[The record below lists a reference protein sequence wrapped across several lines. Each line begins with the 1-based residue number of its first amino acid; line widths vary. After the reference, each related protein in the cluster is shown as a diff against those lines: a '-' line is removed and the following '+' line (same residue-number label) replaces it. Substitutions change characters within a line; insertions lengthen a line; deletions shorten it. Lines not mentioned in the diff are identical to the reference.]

1 MVNNNLLIYAST
13 VPLQYVKRGKWMY
26 DKDPVRARPPA
37 HLEGWFTEETT
48 VPLPQ
53 YLDAE
58 RDRWIDRRIS
68 RNTGQEGVTD
78 VSTLHYEVQE
88 LVNPLRMPAVP
99 ENQRVV
105 NETAEAANIAP
116 RWSGGMRML
125 AAIPCLNEEVAIGS
139 AVLRARQHVNEV
151 LVIDDGCTDNT
162 AKVARDA
169 GATVISHGTR
179 KGKGQGIKSALRYAV
194 DHDYDCLVLMDGD
207 GQHDPGEIPLLVELI
222 RADTADLV
230 IGFRTF
236 DQMPFYRRIGRA
248 VLDIASSNGNSITDS
263 QCGFRAL
270 NRRTMESMLEA
281 LRMDDFSTE
290 SEMLQIAQERR
301 LRIGEAPINC
311 KYGNFNTSTKNPFSH
326 GIEVL
331 GSIFWLTVERK
342 PLLHIGLPGLAT
354 VLIGIFFFL
363 QFLRGFSETGL
374 VPVEQG
380 MLASIFLIPGSVAL
394 MLGLALTLVARVRGC
409 AR

>member
-1 MVNNNLLIYAST
+1 
-13 VPLQYVKRGKWMY
+13 MY

-37 HLEGWFTEETT
+37 HLEGCFAEETT

-58 RDRWIDRRIS
+58 RDRWIDRHIPRS
-68 RNTGQEGVTD
+68 VGQESAID
-78 VSTLHYEVQE
+78 VPAVRCEVQE
-88 LVNPLRMPAVP
+88 QVNPLRTPVAP
-99 ENQRVV
+99 GNRRVV
-105 NETAEAANIAP
+105 NETTEGSAVVSRRP
-116 RWSGGMRML
+116 SRMRTL
-125 AAIPCLNEEVAIGS
+125 AAIPCLDEEVAIGS
-139 AVLRARQHVNEV
+139 VVLQARQHVDEV

-169 GATVISHGTR
+169 GATVISHGTQR
-179 KGKGQGIKSALRYAV
+179 GKGQGIKSALKYAV
-194 DHDYDCLVLMDGD
+194 DHDYDCLVFMDGD
-207 GQHDPGEIPLLVELI
+207 GQHDPGEIPLLVEQI

-236 DQMPFYRRIGRA
+236 DQMPFYRRFGRA
-248 VLDIASSNGNSITDS
+248 VLDVVSSNGSSITDS

-270 NRRTMESMLEA
+270 NRKSMESMLGT

-301 LRIGEAPINC
+301 LRIGETPINC
-311 KYGNFNTSTKNPFSH
+311 KYGDFNTSTKNPLSH
-326 GIEVL
+326 GMEVL

-342 PLLHIGLPGLAT
+342 PLLHIGLPGLAAM
-354 VLIGIFFFL
+354 LAGIFFFL

-374 VPVEQG
+374 VPIEQG
-380 MLASIFLIPGSVAL
+380 MLASIFLIPGTVAL
-394 MLGLALTLVARVRGC
+394 MLGLALALVARVRK
-409 AR
+409 

>member
-1 MVNNNLLIYAST
+1 
-13 VPLQYVKRGKWMY
+13 MY

-37 HLEGWFTEETT
+37 HLEGCFAEETT

-58 RDRWIDRRIS
+58 RDRWIDRHIPRS
-68 RNTGQEGVTD
+68 VGQESAID
-78 VSTLHYEVQE
+78 VPAVRCEVQE
-88 LVNPLRMPAVP
+88 QVNPLRTPVAP
-99 ENQRVV
+99 GNRRVV
-105 NETAEAANIAP
+105 NETTEGSAVVTRRP
-116 RWSGGMRML
+116 SRMRTL
-125 AAIPCLNEEVAIGS
+125 AAIPCLDEEVAIGS
-139 AVLRARQHVNEV
+139 VVLRARQHVDEV

-169 GATVISHGTR
+169 GATVISHGTQR
-179 KGKGQGIKSALRYAV
+179 GKGQGIKSALRYAV
-194 DHDYDCLVLMDGD
+194 DHDYDCLVFMDGD
-207 GQHDPGEIPLLVELI
+207 GQHDPGEIPLLIEQI

-236 DQMPFYRRIGRA
+236 DQMPFYRRFGRA
-248 VLDIASSNGNSITDS
+248 VLDVVSSNGSSITDS

-270 NRRTMESMLEA
+270 NRKSMESMLGT

-301 LRIGEAPINC
+301 LRIGETPINC
-311 KYGNFNTSTKNPFSH
+311 KYGDFDTSTKNPLSH
-326 GIEVL
+326 GMEVL

-342 PLLHIGLPGLAT
+342 PLLHIGLPGLAAM
-354 VLIGIFFFL
+354 LAGIFFFL

-374 VPVEQG
+374 VPIEQG
-380 MLASIFLIPGSVAL
+380 MLASIFLIPGTVAL
-394 MLGLALTLVARVRGC
+394 MLGLALALVARVRK
-409 AR
+409 